1 MMRLCA
7 YILTGQQKMYT
18 YTKGRL
24 KMKRKI
30 TTAVIAALS
39 AVFVTTNVSAETR
52 LAFGAT
58 NAQSAHY
65 AYFASIK
72 KVVESQYDDYKVSV
86 IETGATVD
94 NLRRMARNQL
104 DIGLITSNVL
114 YKAYYGEDSFK
125 RPIKSQLLW
134 TYNPAPQ
141 NIITRQDCNLNSI
154 SDLTDIRFGPG
165 MRGSATEATT
175 IAVMNTLGVSPEWV
189 RGSNSELANGIKDNR
204 LCGMV
209 KSSVGQRFDALTT
222 DVGTFTPLKAIG
234 LNEKEVDIVAKTHP
248 EVAIVEMPGDKLVN
262 QGPYKT
268 WGFVIGV
275 AASPKLDEKTA
286 YDIVK
291 AVMEDNVEQ
300 VTAFPA
306 VKGENLIEQTLK
318 YATSPLH
325 PGAVKYFQEQGYTV
339 PTHLIEG

>member
-1 MMRLCA
+1 MKVSL
-7 YILTGQQKMYT
+7 
-18 YTKGRL
+18 L
-24 KMKRKI
+24 KSLFVPL
-30 TTAVIAALS
+30 AVGAF
-39 AVFVTTNVSAETR
+39 AVNAQAETR

-72 KVVESQYDDYKVSV
+72 KVVEQNHDDYKVSV

-94 NLRRMARNQL
+94 NLRRMDRNQL

-114 YKAYYGEDSFK
+114 HKAYYGQDNFK

-141 NIITRQDCNLNSI
+141 NIIARQDCEVNSL
-154 SDLTDIRFGPG
+154 SELTGIRLGPG

-175 IAVMNTLGVSPEWV
+175 LAIMKTLSIEPEWV
-189 RGSNSELANGIKDNR
+189 RGSNGELANGIKDNR
-204 LCGMV
+204 ICGMI
-209 KSSVGQRFDALTT
+209 KSSVGNRYDALTT
-222 DVGTFTPLKAIG
+222 DIGTFTPLTAIG
-234 LNEKEVDIVAKTHP
+234 LNDTEVKAINENHP
-248 EVAIVEMPGDKLVN
+248 EVAIVDMPGDKLVN
-262 QGPYKT
+262 RGPYKT

-275 AASPKLDEKTA
+275 SASPKLDTETA
-286 YDIVK
+286 YNIVK
-291 AVMEDNVEQ
+291 SVMEDEVEQ
-300 VTAFPA
+300 ATAFPA

-325 PGAVKYFQEQGYTV
+325 PGAVKYFQEQGYEV
-339 PTHLIEG
+339 PANLIEG

>member
-1 MMRLCA
+1 MKIKLLHTLLVP
-7 YILTGQQKMYT
+7 LT
-18 YTKGRL
+18 
-24 KMKRKI
+24 
-30 TTAVIAALS
+30 AAF
-39 AVFVTTNVSAETR
+39 AINAHAETR

-72 KVVESQYDDYKVSV
+72 KVVEQHNAEYKVSI

-94 NLRRMARNQL
+94 NLRRMDRGQL

-114 YKAYYGEDSFK
+114 HKAYYGQDSFT

-141 NIITRQDCNLNSI
+141 NIIVRQDCEVNSLEG
-154 SDLTDIRFGPG
+154 LTGIRIGPG

-175 IAVMNTLGVSPEWV
+175 LAIMKTLNIEPEWV
-189 RGSNSELANGIKDNR
+189 RGSNGELANGIKDNR
-204 LCGMV
+204 VCGMV
-209 KSSVGQRFDALTT
+209 KSSVGNRYDALTT
-222 DVGTFTPLKAIG
+222 DIGTFTPLTAIG
-234 LNEKEVDIVAKTHP
+234 LSENQVKAINENHP
-248 EVAIVEMPGDKLVN
+248 EVAIVDMPGDKLVN
-262 QGPYKT
+262 RGPYKT

-275 AASPKLDEKTA
+275 SASPKLDTETA
-286 YDIVK
+286 YNIVK
-291 AVMEDNVEQ
+291 SVMEDKVEQ
-300 VTAFPA
+300 ATAFPA

-325 PGAVKYFQEQGYTV
+325 PGAIKYFQEQGYEV
-339 PTHLIEG
+339 PANLIEG

>member
-1 MMRLCA
+1 MKVSL
-7 YILTGQQKMYT
+7 
-18 YTKGRL
+18 L
-24 KMKRKI
+24 KSLLFPL
-30 TTAVIAALS
+30 AVGAF
-39 AVFVTTNVSAETR
+39 AVNAHAETR

-72 KVVESQYDDYKVSV
+72 KVVEQNHDDYKVSV

-94 NLRRMARNQL
+94 NLRRMDRNQL

-114 YKAYYGEDSFK
+114 HKAYYGQDNFK

-141 NIITRQDCNLNSI
+141 NIIARQDCEVNS
-154 SDLTDIRFGPG
+154 LTELTGIRLGPG

-175 IAVMNTLGVSPEWV
+175 LAIMKTLSIEPEWV
-189 RGSNSELANGIKDNR
+189 RGSNGELANGIKDNR
-204 LCGMV
+204 ICGMI
-209 KSSVGQRFDALTT
+209 KSSVGNRYDALTT
-222 DVGTFTPLKAIG
+222 DIGTFTPLTAIG
-234 LNEKEVDIVAKTHP
+234 LNDTEVKAISENHP
-248 EVAIVEMPGDKLVN
+248 EVAIVDMPGDKLVN
-262 QGPYKT
+262 RGPYKT

-275 AASPKLDEKTA
+275 SASPKLDTETA
-286 YDIVK
+286 YNIVK
-291 AVMEDNVEQ
+291 SVMEDEVEQ
-300 VTAFPA
+300 ATAFPA

-325 PGAVKYFQEQGYTV
+325 PGAVKYFQEQGYEV
-339 PTHLIEG
+339 PANLIEG

>member
-1 MMRLCA
+1 MNK
-7 YILTGQQKMYT
+7 QK
-18 YTKGRL
+18 RN
-24 KMKRKI
+24 RI
-30 TTAVIAALS
+30 TTYVISALS
-39 AVFVTTNVSAETR
+39 AALLATNVNAETR

-72 KVVESQYDDYKVSV
+72 KIVENQYDDYKVSV

-114 YKAYYGEDSFK
+114 YKAYNGEDSFK

-141 NIITRQDCNLNSI
+141 NIIIRQDCNVGSI
-154 SDLTDIRFGPG
+154 SELNDVRLGPG

-175 IAVMNTLGVSPEWV
+175 LAVMETLNVSPEWV
-189 RGSNSELANGIKDNR
+189 RGSNGELANGIKDNR

-209 KSSVGQRFDALTT
+209 KSSVGSRFDALTT
-222 DVGTFTPLKAIG
+222 DVGTFTPLSAIG
-234 LNEKEVDIVAKTHP
+234 LNDKEVELVAKNHP
-248 EVAIVEMPGDKLVN
+248 EVAIVDMPGDKLVN
-262 QGPYKT
+262 RGPYKT

-275 AASPKLDEKTA
+275 SASPKLDEKTA

-291 AVMEDNVEQ
+291 AVMEDEIEQ

-306 VKGENLIEQTLK
+306 VEGENLIEQTLK

-339 PTHLIEG
+339 PDHLIEG